1 MDPLVALREGRE
13 RHWLNF
19 VCISVCSPVVQ
30 SGPDVLLIHRHL
42 TVFSNLLCIQIFE
55 MWTEIDV
62 MMSSPRLL
70 QVLLKLH
77 NVGRYGPALRWL
89 FLFAAW
95 TR

>member
-1 MDPLVALREGRE
+1 
-13 RHWLNF
+13 
-19 VCISVCSPVVQ
+19 
-30 SGPDVLLIHRHL
+30 
-42 TVFSNLLCIQIFE
+42 
-55 MWTEIDV
+55 
-62 MMSSPRLL
+62 LL